1 MLPIFKIRV
10 PLGEVAGKVVTSVH
24 QAAYLGSTYLFFSLA
39 AIVLRYVYE
48 TQLGGP
54 SKPGFGLG
62 G

>member
-10 PLGEVAGKVVTSVH
+10 PLGEGAGRVVTSLH

-39 AIVLRYVYE
+39 AIVLRHVYA
-48 TQLGGP
+48 QLGGP